1 MEKLTATIDEKI
13 SNNGVTFNVF
23 IELIQKGLSDTK
35 ESPIKQYFD
44 FFDRDQSGKVSIQEL
59 RLCLN
64 DLDLGLSENEIE
76 QLLQSVFKNS
86 EQELSYEAFSNNIN
100 QITKDKLL

>member
-1 MEKLTATIDEKI
+1 MKQLIATMDEKI
-13 SNNGVTFNVF
+13 RNNGFTFDLF

-35 ESPIKQYFD
+35 QNPIKQYFE
-44 FFDRDQSGKVSIQEL
+44 FFDRDQSGTVSIQEL
-59 RLCLN
+59 QLCLN

-76 QLLQSVFKNS
+76 QLLHSVFKNS
-86 EQELSYEAFSNNIN
+86 EQELSYEAFSNNIK